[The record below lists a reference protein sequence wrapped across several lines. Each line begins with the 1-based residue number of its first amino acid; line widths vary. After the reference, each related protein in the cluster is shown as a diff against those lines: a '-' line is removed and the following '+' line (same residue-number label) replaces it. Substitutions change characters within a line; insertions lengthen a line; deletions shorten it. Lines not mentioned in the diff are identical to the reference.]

1 MTTNGLKTLVAVA
14 AAALLVPASSNATT
28 LSGRVT
34 SFSPTSITVM
44 DKEIVT
50 VRIDA
55 DTVFTKL
62 IAQKPWQEDATLT
75 AKALRVGGFV
85 VVHVPTNNGFLATWV
100 QVALDRG
107 FANVEPVAAIRPTTG
122 YLYTDEALKH
132 HMDAMARRANP
143 TASESKRPGA
153 VDTAAHCERLAALG
167 RTEIVAP
174 SVTSAPPAN
183 SEAAA
188 HRAEAAARRAAP
200 TASESKRPGSVD
212 TAAHCDRR
220 ADELEKAGK

>member
-1 MTTNGLKTLVAVA
+1 MTNTFRTLVAA
-14 AAALLVPASSNATT
+14 AATALLVPAVANATT
-28 LSGRVT
+28 FAGRVT

-44 DKEIVT
+44 DNEMVT
-50 VRIDA
+50 VGINDN
-55 DTVFTKL
+55 TVFTKL
-62 IAQKPWQEDATLT
+62 ITQKPWQQDTALT
-75 AKALRVGGFV
+75 AKALRVGAYI
-85 VVHVPTNNGFLATWV
+85 VVHVPTNSGFVANWV

-107 FANVEPVAAIRPTTG
+107 FVGNETAAATAPTVRYT
-122 YLYTDEALKH
+122 YTDEALKH
-132 HMDAMARRANP
+132 LMEASARRANP

-167 RTEIVAP
+167 RTAIVTP

-220 ADELEKAGK
+220 ADELETAGK

>member
-1 MTTNGLKTLVAVA
+1 MTNRFSTLVAVA
-14 AAALLVPASSNATT
+14 AAALLVPAIANATT

-44 DKEIVT
+44 DREMVT
-50 VRIDA
+50 VGINDH
-55 DTVFTKL
+55 TVFSKL
-62 IAQKPWQEDATLT
+62 ITQKPWQEDTALT
-75 AKALRVGGFV
+75 AKALRVGASVVIHVPANGGFV
-85 VVHVPTNNGFLATWV
+85 ANWV

-107 FANVEPVAAIRPTTG
+107 FAGSEPAASTTPTASYT
-122 YLYTDEALKH
+122 YTDEALKH
-132 HMDAMARRANP
+132 LMEARARRANP

-167 RTEIVAP
+167 RTEVITP
-174 SVTSAPPAN
+174 TVTAATPVN
-183 SEAAA
+183 SEAAK

-200 TASESKRPGSVD
+200 TASESKRPGGVD

>member
-1 MTTNGLKTLVAVA
+1 MTNKFRTLVAVA
-14 AAALLVPASSNATT
+14 AAALLVPASANAATI
-28 LSGRVT
+28 SGRIT

-44 DKEIVT
+44 EKEMVT
-50 VRIDA
+50 VGVNDN
-55 DTVFTKL
+55 TVFSKL
-62 IAQKPWQEDATLT
+62 VTQRPWQQDTALT
-75 AKALRVGGFV
+75 AKALRVGAFV
-85 VVHVPTNNGFLATWV
+85 VVHVPTNSGFVANWV

-107 FANVEPVAAIRPTTG
+107 FANNEPVTAIVPTASYT
-122 YLYTDEALKH
+122 YTDEALKH
-132 HMDAMARRANP
+132 LTEGKARRANP

-167 RTEIVAP
+167 RTEISVP
-174 SVTSAPPAN
+174 SVTSAAPVN
-183 SEAAA
+183 SEAAE

-200 TASESKRPGSVD
+200 TASESKRPGGVD

>member
-1 MTTNGLKTLVAVA
+1 MTNKFRTLVAVA
-14 AAALLVPASSNATT
+14 ATALLVPASANATT
-28 LSGRVT
+28 FSGRVT

-44 DKEIVT
+44 DKEMVT
-50 VRIDA
+50 VGVNDN
-55 DTVFTKL
+55 TLFTKL
-62 IAQKPWQEDATLT
+62 ITQKPWQQDTALT
-75 AKALRVGGFV
+75 AKALRVGAFV
-85 VVHVPTNNGFLATWV
+85 VVHVPTNNGFVANWV

-107 FANVEPVAAIRPTTG
+107 FVSDEPAAAIAPTASYT
-122 YLYTDEALKH
+122 YTDEALKH
-132 HMDAMARRANP
+132 LMGARARRANP

-167 RTEIVAP
+167 RITISAP
-174 SVTSAPPAN
+174 SVTSAAPVN
-183 SEAAA
+183 SEAAE

-200 TASESKRPGSVD
+200 TASESKRPGGVD

>member
-1 MTTNGLKTLVAVA
+1 MTSRLNTLVAAA
-14 AAALLVPASSNATT
+14 AAALLVPAGANATT

-44 DKEIVT
+44 DKEMVT
-50 VRIDA
+50 VGIDA
-55 DTVFTKL
+55 RTVFTKL
-62 IAQKPWQEDATLT
+62 ITQKPWQEDTALT
-75 AKALRVGGFV
+75 AKALRVGVPV
-85 VVHVPTNNGFLATWV
+85 VIHVPTNGGFVADWV
-100 QVALDRG
+100 QVALDRRVSNG
-107 FANVEPVAAIRPTTG
+107 EPVTAFAPTARYT
-122 YLYTDEALKH
+122 YTDEAQKH
-132 HMDAMARRANP
+132 LMEARLRRANP

-174 SVTSAPPAN
+174 AVASAAPVNA
-183 SEAAA
+183 EAAM

>member
-1 MTTNGLKTLVAVA
+1 MTTTFRTLVVAA
-14 AAALLVPASSNATT
+14 AAALLVPAVASAATFA
-28 LSGRVT
+28 GRVT

-44 DKEIVT
+44 DNEIVT
-50 VRIDA
+50 VGIND
-55 DTVFTKL
+55 DTLFSKL
-62 IAQKPWQEDATLT
+62 ITQKPWQQDTALT
-75 AKALRVGGFV
+75 AKALRVGAYV
-85 VVHVPTNNGFLATWV
+85 VVHVPTNRGFVANWV

-107 FANVEPVAAIRPTTG
+107 FAGNEPVAAIAPTARYT
-122 YLYTDEALKH
+122 YTDEALKH
-132 HMDAMARRANP
+132 LMEARSRRANP

-167 RTEIVAP
+167 RTEIIAP
-174 SVTSAPPAN
+174 LVTAAPQAN